1 MEYIKDEITVI
12 LTAWKR
18 NHILKQ
24 LGMIKSQSKKPYQIW
39 IYQNESHV
47 DINISKEEKEKYNI
61 SVIQSKDINFKFH
74 GRFVLPLLCDT
85 EYVAIF
91 DDDTMPQRR
100 WFENC
105 LRMTKKCHQ
114 QACLDDVEE
123 CGVNCGCIVG
133 ANGRTMEKN
142 LVDATGIGDGKEVKR
157 DTRVDFVG
165 HCWFFK
171 TAWCKYMWMDR
182 PVTWENGEDIHL
194 AAACKLH
201 ANIPCYVPR
210 MRKGE
215 RAFWGDSQPKLG
227 EDEHASYKRKDHKAQ
242 RGEIAKHWYNKG
254 WKPLRFVLYGWEY
267 NE

>member
-1 MEYIKDEITVI
+1 
-12 LTAWKR
+12 
-18 NHILKQ
+18 
-24 LGMIKSQSKKPYQIW
+24 MIKNQTKAPYQIW

-61 SVIQSKDINFKFH
+61 SVIQSRDINFKFH

-105 LRMTKKCHQ
+105 LRVSKRY
-114 QACLDDVEE
+114 
-123 CGVNCGCIVG
+123 NCIVG
-133 ANGRTMEKN
+133 ANGRSMEKN
-142 LVDATGIGDGKEVKR
+142 LVDATGIGDGKEVR
-157 DTRVDFVG
+157 QDSQQDFVG

-171 TAWCKYMWMDR
+171 AAWCKYMWMDR

-194 AAACKLH
+194 AASCKVY
-201 ANIPCYVPR
+201 ADIPCFVPR
-210 MRKGE
+210 MRKKE

-227 EDEHASYKRKDHKAQ
+227 EDKHASYKRKDHQAQ
-242 RGEIAKHWYNKG
+242 RGEIAKYWYGKG
-254 WKPLRFVLYGWEY
+254 WRPLRFLLHGGEY
-267 NE
+267 DENNNK